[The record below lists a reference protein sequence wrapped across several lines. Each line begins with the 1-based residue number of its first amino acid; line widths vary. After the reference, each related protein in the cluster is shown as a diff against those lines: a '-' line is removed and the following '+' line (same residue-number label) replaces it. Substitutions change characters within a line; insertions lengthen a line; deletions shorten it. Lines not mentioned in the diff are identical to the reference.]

1 MIQGIYTAA
10 SGMVAHQSRIDMLAN
25 NLANVDTPGF
35 KADLV
40 TIDQSALPDDRLTD
54 LSAPM
59 STVEVGRSGVNMAAG
74 VLKTTGNPLDLA
86 ILGAGLFVVD
96 TPQGERYTRAGNFV
110 RDSAGFLATPD
121 GYRVLGTNGPLQVP
135 DDGLHVDANG
145 RVSGGG
151 SIRIVQAESAAGLV
165 KVGGNLFAP
174 AEGAAP
180 PADLAEPAVAQGHLE
195 GSNVNVVM
203 SMVEMLATMRT
214 YEAYQKTVQALDQSV
229 GQAANDLG
237 RA

>member
-1 MIQGIYTAA
+1 MIQGLYTAA
-10 SGMVAHQSRIDMLAN
+10 SGMVAHQSRIDTLAN

-40 TIDQSALPDDRLTD
+40 TIDQSALPVDRLSD
-54 LSAPM
+54 GSAPM
-59 STVEVGRSGVNMAAG
+59 STVEVGRPGINQAPG

-86 ILGAGLFVVD
+86 ILGSGLFVVE

-110 RDSAGFLATPD
+110 RDAEGFLATQD
-121 GYRVLGTNGPLQVP
+121 GFRVLGAGGPVRVP
-135 DDGLHVDANG
+135 DTGLRVDANG
-145 RVSGGG
+145 RLAGGE
-151 SIRIVQAESAAGLV
+151 SLRIVGDESLAGLV
-165 KVGGNLFAP
+165 KVGGALFAV
-174 AEGAAP
+174 ADGAAP
-180 PADLAEPAVAQGHLE
+180 PPERPEASIVQGQIE

-214 YEAYQKTVQALDQSV
+214 YEAYQKTIQALDQSV

-237 RA
+237 RV

>member
-10 SGMVAHQSRIDMLAN
+10 SGMVAHQTRIDTLAN

-40 TIDQSALPDDRLTD
+40 TIDQSATPSNLLSEI
-54 LSAPM
+54 SAPM
-59 STVEVGRSGVNMAAG
+59 STVEAGRPGLNLTPG

-86 ILGAGLFVVD
+86 IIGPGLFVVD

-110 RDSAGFLATPD
+110 RDSEGFLATQD
-121 GYRVLGTNGPLQVP
+121 GFRVQGANGPVRVP
-135 DDGLHVDANG
+135 DKGLRVDASG
-145 RVSGGG
+145 RLEDGDSLRFVESGAL
-151 SIRIVQAESAAGLV
+151 SGLM
-165 KVGGNLFAP
+165 KTGGNLFAP
-174 AEGAAP
+174 AEGAQP
-180 PADLAEPAVAQGHLE
+180 PEELAEVTVAQGQLE

-203 SMVEMLATMRT
+203 SMVEILATMRT
-214 YEAYQKTVQALDQSV
+214 YEAYQRTIQALDQTV

-237 RA
+237 RV